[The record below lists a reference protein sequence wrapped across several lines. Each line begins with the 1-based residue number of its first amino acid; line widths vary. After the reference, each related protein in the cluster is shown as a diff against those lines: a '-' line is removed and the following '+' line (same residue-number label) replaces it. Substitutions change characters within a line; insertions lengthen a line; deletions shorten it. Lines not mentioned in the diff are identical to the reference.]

1 MIRLLTS
8 KFDDFSLFL
17 GPARLRAIFL
27 LIATTGLGSLVLNA
41 FSGDWVTPTQ
51 TLLLAVASIGTII
64 IVVGKM
70 EPEDRGRWLALLL
83 PAFGAVLLGLTV
95 LPQYILALT
104 GAGLGWI
111 VAGLF
116 FFRSRGPM
124 EYQQAVKHLRKSEFA
139 EAVKV
144 MDILIKQQPRDPNHY
159 RFRAELLRVWGRL
172 DRAKRDYQK
181 MVELEPKSAVAY
193 NGLAE
198 VLLQAGDYEAAR
210 TAGLRAAELAPGE
223 WVALYNLGMIEDRM
237 ALSKEAIEHV
247 NAALALKV
255 PDARHR
261 LLMYLYLARANARLG
276 DIVGAQ
282 AAANEVRKHKNGLEE
297 WQKILQSEQA
307 ETLRD
312 ALGEDVAAA
321 AELAKAKSDVM
332 ALAS

>member
-17 GPARLRAIFL
+17 GPARLRSLFL
-27 LIATTGLGSLVLNA
+27 VIAATGLLSLMLNA
-41 FSGDWVTPTQ
+41 FSGDWVTPAQ
-51 TLLLAVASIGTII
+51 TLLLAVALVGATI

-95 LPQYILALT
+95 LPQYILALS
-104 GAGLGWI
+104 GAAAGWI

-124 EYQQAVKHLRKSEFA
+124 EYQEAVKHLRKSEFA

-144 MDILIKQQPRDPNHY
+144 MDILIKQQPRDANHY

-198 VLLQAGDYEAAR
+198 VLLIRTRFYPPTASKTFQKWSVAVVVVSAAITSPLMLIWLLANITPLIIITTLIATTAAGYFAWKYPIHAQRLYAQKDLVEDDY
-210 TAGLRAAELAPGE
+210 LREPK
-223 WVALYNLGMIEDRM
+223 
-237 ALSKEAIEHV
+237 S
-247 NAALALKV
+247 
-255 PDARHR
+255 P
-261 LLMYLYLARANARLG
+261 
-276 DIVGAQ
+276 IV
-282 AAANEVRKHKNGLEE
+282 
-297 WQKILQSEQA
+297 W
-307 ETLRD
+307 
-312 ALGEDVAAA
+312 
-321 AELAKAKSDVM
+321 
-332 ALAS
+332 